1 MGEMA
6 FFREMQHVLD
16 ILCRD
21 QNSDVVL
28 TNNYTQ
34 TPNLGTTELKLM
46 RSISEDNR
54 DFFFFP
60 LWFLVNS
67 NRVTGIYELSLCKM
81 ADTGSPG
88 KQ

>member
-1 MGEMA
+1 
-6 FFREMQHVLD
+6 
-16 ILCRD
+16 
-21 QNSDVVL
+21 
-28 TNNYTQ
+28 
-34 TPNLGTTELKLM
+34 M